1 VLAMV
6 LRDLPTLA
14 DAPSTSPTFHIAAQP
29 DDEWLAMYQSRT
41 DALPAEAVQSLG
53 SHVEG
58 TLGFGRLVLD
68 GETVAIARGILSES
82 GDGTTWLGLSSIEVA
97 KDFRRCGYGTL
108 TLQHLLHWGRNNG
121 AEHAYLTVPASNT
134 AGVRLAEKLGFIEQH
149 RRIYACLRN

>member
-1 VLAMV
+1 
-6 LRDLPTLA
+6 
-14 DAPSTSPTFHIAAQP
+14 
-29 DDEWLAMYQSRT
+29 MYQSRT

-97 KDFRRCGYGTL
+97 KDFRRRGYGTL
-108 TLQHLLHWGRNNG
+108 MLQHLLHWGRNNG